1 MRKLVRALVACCAG
15 LALAAG
21 PAAPAAIAQPNGVY
35 LVESRIGDSTLLLT
49 AGLPGSTVPVASTS
63 TGEGEQFWLFSLV
76 SEDRWTIYDVLGEDY
91 LGFDGGSGVTLGAQ
105 PYEWFVEEVTTVN
118 GGYSVITVPGT
129 SPRLVLTV
137 ATPSGA
143 TRPLSLTAD
152 ADSDAQHWQLQ
163 SLSR

>member
-1 MRKLVRALVACCAG
+1 MRKLVRALVTCCAS

-63 TGEGEQFWLFSLV
+63 TSEGEQFWLV
-76 SEDRWTIYDVLGEDY
+76 SRVTDQSWTIYDVLGEDY
-91 LGFDGGSGVTLGAQ
+91 LGFDGGSGVTLGTQ
-105 PYEWFVEEVTTVN
+105 PYQWFIEEVTTAN
-118 GGYSVITVPGT
+118 GGYSVIVVPDT

-137 ATPSGA
+137 ADTAGA

-152 ADSDAQHWQLQ
+152 ADQDSQHWQLQ